1 MKTSGIHHRFNPNN
15 ERVKFNYRRH
25 LSRVGQKDE
34 KTVMANLQS
43 IRGFEIFLDFE
54 GFETFND
61 EIAHR
66 FIEHI
71 LSMDKSLSFV
81 TSSIRALKDFLTWL
95 ERQRGYRSKI
105 DYNHIAYLALSRNQL
120 RIARSKR
127 YQKSYSFEDIVRTI
141 RKMSHQ
147 VDRQMRDKALI
158 SLQALCTLRISELRT
173 ARLSSI
179 IYEDGTYFIDV
190 CPRVMKVKY
199 AKSRQVFFLAL
210 PEDIQENVIRWRDR
224 LISLGFKD
232 DDPLFPAIDNRF
244 NAENLLE
251 DQMCPNGIKS
261 ETTIRNIFKKAFEHA
276 GFEYIKPHSFRNTIA
291 RRAQK
296 ESPEY
301 LNASRQNLG
310 HSSID
315 TTLNSYGQLS
325 VDDQRN
331 TISKTKLG
339 F

>member
-1 MKTSGIHHRFNPNN
+1 MKPSGIRYRFNPCN

-25 LSRVGQKDE
+25 LSRVGQKDK
-34 KTVMANLQS
+34 KTVIADLRR
-43 IRGFEIFLDFE
+43 IRDFEIFIDFA
-54 GFETFND
+54 GFETFNN

-66 FIEHI
+66 FIEHF
-71 LSMDKSLSFV
+71 LSMNKSLSFV
-81 TSSIRALKDFLTWL
+81 TSSVRALKDFLTWL

-105 DYNHIAYLALSRNQL
+105 DYNHIAYLSLTRNQH

-127 YQKSYSFEDIVRTI
+127 YQKAYNFEDIVRTI
-141 RKMSHQ
+141 RQMSHQ
-147 VDRQMRDKALI
+147 TDRQMRDKALI

-173 ARLSSI
+173 VKLSSI

-190 CPRVMKVKY
+190 CPRVMKVKF

-210 PEDIQENVIRWRDR
+210 PEDIQENVIRWRER
-224 LISLGFKD
+224 LTLLGFKN
-232 DDPLFPAIDNRF
+232 DDPLFPVIDNRF

-251 DQMCPNGIKS
+251 DQIRPNGIKS
-261 ETTIRNIFKKAFEHA
+261 NTTIRNIFKRAFENA

-301 LNASRQNLG
+301 LNASKQNLG

-325 VDDQRN
+325 VYDQRK
-331 TISKTKLG
+331 TISKTKLD